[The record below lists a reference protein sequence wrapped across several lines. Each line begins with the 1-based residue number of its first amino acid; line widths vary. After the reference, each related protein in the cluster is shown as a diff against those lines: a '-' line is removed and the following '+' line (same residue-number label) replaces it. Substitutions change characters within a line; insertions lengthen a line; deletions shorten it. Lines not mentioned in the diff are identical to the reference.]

1 VVFQSRL
8 LLHHLQNCYLL
19 YCHLNCYL
27 HLRPSYRSR
36 LHLQN
41 CYLNRLLNRL
51 RRYSTMMS
59 WDYYLMTMNYH
70 STSWSYYRLD
80 YRYSR
85 FRSFHFLSYR
95 FRLQNRFQSYYLGWM
110 GCS

>member
-41 CYLNRLLNRL
+41 CYLNCL

-85 FRSFHFLSYR
+85 FRSFHFLSR
-95 FRLQNRFQSYYLGWM
+95 MGWM

>member
-1 VVFQSRL
+1 M
-8 LLHHLQNCYLL
+8 C
-19 YCHLNCYL
+19 
-27 HLRPSYRSR
+27 RSR
-36 LHLQN
+36 LRLQN
-41 CYLNRLLNRL
+41 RHLNLL

-85 FRSFHFLSYR
+85 FRSFHFLSR
-95 FRLQNRFQSYYLGWM
+95 MGWM